1 MRIHGSGV
9 IAVLLCS
16 GAVGCGGGSRAHTV
30 PWNPDET
37 RVIEDDRGVYEV
49 SSAEGA
55 QCLDLEHGTQ
65 DLCIKPQDKCGDEAA
80 DVVLD
85 AKGELIEIIC
95 YPAEETLSVETL
107 DAQDGKVAQNQ
118 NNSVI
123 ALDAEDDG
131 VDIAG
136 DVAVDANNVVIYGED
151 PRTSVIEGD
160 VDVDGNNIIVR
171 GVHIQ
176 GDVSIVAN
184 NAFFYH
190 CVVDGDVT
198 VAGNNAVFV
207 GCDVLGNVRITGNNS
222 HVAGNHIVG
231 KLEDEGKNT
240 RCEDNLSAK
249 DGNADGVLE
258 ESELGSALSCD

>member
-1 MRIHGSGV
+1 M
-9 IAVLLCS
+9 ALLLCS
-16 GAVGCGGGSRAHTV
+16 GAVGCADGGSRSHTV

-37 RVIEDDRGVYEV
+37 RVIDDDRGVYEV
-49 SSAEGA
+49 GAAEGD
-55 QCLDLEHGTQ
+55 QCLDLESGTK
-65 DLCIKPQDKCGDEAA
+65 DLCIKPQTECGDKAA

-95 YPAEETLSVETL
+95 YPAAETLSVEEL
-107 DAQDGKVAQNQ
+107 DAQEGMIAQNQ

-123 ALDAEDDG
+123 ALDDEDDG

-136 DVAVDANNVVIYGED
+136 DVSVDANNVVIYGED

-190 CVVDGDVT
+190 CVVDGNVT

-207 GCDVLGNVRITGNNS
+207 GCDVLGNVTITGHNS
-222 HVAGNHIVG
+222 HVAGNRIVG

-240 RCEDNLSAK
+240 RCEDNVSAT
-249 DGNADGVLE
+249 DANADGVIE
-258 ESELGSALSCD
+258 ASELGAVLSCG

>member
-1 MRIHGSGV
+1 M
-9 IAVLLCS
+9 LWLCA
-16 GAVGCGGGSRAHTV
+16 GAVGCGGGTSSHTV

-37 RVIEDDRGVYEV
+37 RVIEDDGAYEV
-49 SSAEGA
+49 SSAAGD
-55 QCLDLEHGTQ
+55 QCLDLERGTN
-65 DLCIKPQDKCGDEAA
+65 DLCIKPQDKCGAEAA

-85 AKGELIEIIC
+85 AKGELIDIIC
-95 YPAEETLSVETL
+95 YPAAETLTVEEL
-107 DAQDGKVAQNQ
+107 DAQDGAIAQNQ

-123 ALDAEDDG
+123 ALDDEDDG

-151 PRTSVIEGD
+151 PRTSVIDGD

-190 CVVDGDVT
+190 CIVDGNVS
-198 VAGNNAVFV
+198 VEGNNAVFV
-207 GCDVLGNVRITGNNS
+207 GCDVFGNVTITGNNS

-231 KLEDEGKNT
+231 ELEDKGKNT
-240 RCEDNLSAK
+240 RCDDNLGAK
-249 DGNADGVLE
+249 DANADGVLDT
-258 ESELGSALSCD
+258 SEIGATLACD

>member
-1 MRIHGSGV
+1 METSLYALLLGSL
-9 IAVLLCS
+9 AQ
-16 GAVGCGGGSRAHTV
+16 GCGGGSRAHTV

-37 RVIEDDRGVYEV
+37 RVIEDDRDAYEV
-49 SSAEGA
+49 TAANGD
-55 QCLDLEHGTQ
+55 QCLNVETGVE
-65 DLCIKPQDKCGDEAA
+65 DLCIKPQDECGEQAA

-85 AKGELIEIIC
+85 ANGKVLEIIC
-95 YPAEETLSVETL
+95 YPAEATLSVETL

-118 NNSVI
+118 NDSVI
-123 ALDAEDDG
+123 ALDDDDDG

-151 PRTSVIEGD
+151 PATSVIDGD

-198 VAGNNAVFV
+198 VSGNNAVFV
-207 GCDVLGNVRITGNNS
+207 GCDVFGNVTVKGNNS

-231 KLEDEGKNT
+231 NLVDEGKNT
-240 RCEDNLSAK
+240 RCEENVAAADANS
-249 DGNADGVLE
+249 DGVLVE
-258 ESELGSALSCD
+258 TELGAPLACE

>member
-1 MRIHGSGV
+1 M
-9 IAVLLCS
+9 LWLCA
-16 GAVGCGGGSRAHTV
+16 GAVGCGGGSKAHTV

-37 RVIEDDRGVYEV
+37 RVIDDDGVSEV
-49 SSAEGA
+49 SSADGD
-55 QCLDLEHGTQ
+55 QCLDVESGTS

-95 YPAEETLSVETL
+95 YPAEQTLSVEEL
-107 DAQDGKVAQNQ
+107 DAQDGAIAQNQ

-123 ALDAEDDG
+123 ALDDKDDG

-136 DVAVDANNVVIYGED
+136 DVSVDANNVVIYGED
-151 PRTSVIEGD
+151 PRTSVIDGD

-190 CVVDGDVT
+190 CIVDGNVS

-207 GCDVLGNVRITGNNS
+207 GCDVLGNVTITGNND

-231 KLEDEGKNT
+231 KLDDKGKNT
-240 RCEDNLSAK
+240 RCEDNFGAK
-249 DGNADGVLE
+249 DANADGVLDQ
-258 ESELGSALSCD
+258 SEYGAALACD